1 MSDSALRLEAQV
13 ARADALR
20 KLHRADRPLLLPNA
34 WDVASAR
41 AVVKAGFPVVA
52 TTSAGVVESLGW
64 RDRDEA
70 APDEVPR
77 RSLAGERGALAVLN
91 LSPQATANEIRAR
104 YKELVKRLHPDAN
117 GGDRKAEDQLKTVI
131 EAYRLLSGRQ
141 VA

>member
-1 MSDSALRLEAQV
+1 MRSYNSAWNFFGDMGQQEIEDYLHEDFTWHRPTWPLGGGLRAGRMARNDASNDPYGIFGEEA
-13 ARADALR
+13 
-20 KLHRADRPLLLPNA
+20 
-34 WDVASAR
+34 
-41 AVVKAGFPVVA
+41 
-52 TTSAGVVESLGW
+52 
-64 RDRDEA
+64 EA

-104 YKELVKRLHPDAN
+104 YKELIKRLHPDAN